1 MFESDL
7 VKFLNDSRL
16 SLIELD
22 LTNDL
27 NYFVCIVFSMLGDIR
42 IKET

>member
-7 VKFLNDSRL
+7 VTFLNDSRL

-22 LTNDL
+22 LTNDV
-27 NYFVCIVFSMLGDIR
+27 NYFV
-42 IKET
+42 

>member
-7 VKFLNDSRL
+7 LKFFNDSRL

-22 LTNDL
+22 LTNDV
-27 NYFVCIVFSMLGDIR
+27 NYFD
-42 IKET
+42 